1 MTELV
6 GKYVQTPDG
15 VQYVWQEQE
24 VPSPTFD
31 NATNKLLFLT
41 EAVLFHG
48 CTRKEAL
55 MLWDDGID
63 TLYDSVSTQTTQ
75 AERMEK

>member
-6 GKYVQTPDG
+6 GKYVQGPDG

-24 VPSPTFD
+24 LPSPTFD
-31 NATNKLLFLT
+31 NTTSKLLFLI

-63 TLYDSVSTQTTQ
+63 TLYSVVESIHTQSTP
-75 AERMEK
+75 EG

>member
-1 MTELV
+1 MTETV
-6 GKYVQTPDG
+6 GKYIQDSNG
-15 VQYVWQEQE
+15 KIVWQEID
-24 VPSPTFD
+24 VPSPTLD
-31 NATNKLLFLT
+31 NTTNKLLFLA

-63 TLYDSVSTQTTQ
+63 TLYSVVESIHTQSTP
-75 AERMEK
+75 EG

>member
-1 MTELV
+1 MTISV
-6 GKYVQTPDG
+6 GKYIQLENGQT
-15 VQYVWQEQE
+15 VWHE
-24 VPSPTFD
+24 VNTPAPTFD
-31 NATNKLLFLT
+31 NTTNKLLFLT

-63 TLYDSVSTQTTQ
+63 TLYSVVESIHTQSTP
-75 AERMEK
+75 EG